1 MNEIIE
7 TAKRNFCE
15 ALRNGGRNMRARE
28 HFASLLEKGD
38 LRRDEE
44 AGRWI
49 LRTENLG
56 EYGQREALGVATWD
70 QYENSNAL
78 VTHDLNVFKCWD
90 VTGLIYKMRTA

>member
-1 MNEIIE
+1 MKETIE
-7 TAKRNFCE
+7 TARRNFSE
-15 ALRNGGRNMRARE
+15 ALRNGERNMNVRKL
-28 HFASLLEKGD
+28 FAGLLDRGD
-38 LRRDEE
+38 LHRDEE
-44 AGRWI
+44 AGRWV